1 MNDVETLHRGLQRM
15 APRLMQVLLRRYVEV
30 RSREQFSELYGLELD
45 LADLLVFKAGR
56 SFDAALQRLPE
67 PGHLPLDEEL
77 RAAKAFAEAPSRSVL
92 ALTEHREAIQ
102 QALIKAEQ
110 EAEASP
116 ARARE
121 NWLRRIA
128 IVTVLAVAGYFY
140 WRDTYGP
147 KEHKPPEPHV
157 RPITR

>member
-1 MNDVETLHRGLQRM
+1 MNDVATLHRGLQRM
-15 APRLMQVLLRRYVEV
+15 APRLMQVLLRRFVEV
-30 RSREQFSELYGLELD
+30 RPREQFSELYGLDLD
-45 LADLLVFKAGR
+45 QGDLLVWKAGR

-67 PGHLPLDEEL
+67 PGPLPLDEEL
-77 RAAKAFAEAPSRSVL
+77 RAAKVFAEAPSPSVL

-128 IVTVLAVAGYFY
+128 IVAVLAAAGYFY
-140 WRDTYGP
+140 WRDKYGP
-147 KEHKPPEPHV
+147 KERRPPEPHV
-157 RPITR
+157 MPITK